1 MAENVSTDTLFEDTW
16 NNLFDLLKDGLVDPD
31 ARVNPNGRSA
41 VWIYAAFPTTEID
54 KKTAYPLV
62 VINPVDVVTHEF
74 TTIEEDAVTM
84 VVDIEVY
91 STGKSKQ
98 VDSLCDSIFKIFR
111 DNEST
116 LRDCGMELF
125 TLTRSSYMCTS
136 KGPFKIHM
144 KTLGVSFRY
153 AF

>member
-1 MAENVSTDTLFEDTW
+1 MAENVSTDTLFKDTW
-16 NNLFDLLKDGLVDPD
+16 NNLFDILNDSLVDPD
-31 ARVNPNGRSA
+31 GRSTKF
-41 VWIYAAFPTTEID
+41 IYAAFPTTQID

-91 STGKSKQ
+91 GAGKSEQ
-98 VDSLCDSIFKIFR
+98 VNSLCDSIFKIFR

-116 LRDCGMELF
+116 FRDYGMELF

-136 KGPFKIHM
+136 RGAFKIHM